1 MNLPLNPFVLLSYIN
16 TKLRDDYSSLD
27 ELVNDLDVD
36 KEEIINKLKEI
47 NYEYNSELN
56 QFK

>member
-16 TKLRDDYSSLD
+16 TKLRDDYSS
-27 ELVNDLDVD
+27 LDVD

>member
-1 MNLPLNPFVLLSYIN
+1 MSLPSNPFVLLSYIN

-27 ELVNDLDVD
+27 ILVDDLSCS
-36 KEEIINKLKEI
+36 KEEIIKVLESI
-47 NYEYNSELN
+47 NYFYNEDLN